1 VELERVTEMEVRA
14 EPPRLALLP
23 VGATEGHANHLPYG
37 TDSFIAAEL
46 ARRVAERYPGAIALP
61 VLPYGMSWAYEDSP
75 LTLSFSPDTLT
86 RAIHDV
92 LDGLIRHGINR
103 ILIINGH
110 DGNIASIEAAAREIR
125 RDRGVTV
132 AALEAW
138 WMLLP
143 TLLPENAFSTVAGN
157 GGHAGEPET
166 ALALAAV
173 PDLVHVE
180 RSHPPRTAPDT
191 RHLYGPGAVALGM
204 VSDHYANWEFL
215 DASQATSS
223 AGEQAMHALV
233 EYLLDFVVE
242 AERAGWRFSVLA
254 QAASGR

>member
-1 VELERVTEMEVRA
+1 
-14 EPPRLALLP
+14 
-23 VGATEGHANHLPYG
+23 LPYG
-37 TDSFIAAEL
+37 TDSFIAGEL

-92 LDGLIRHGINR
+92 LEGLARHGINR
-103 ILIINGH
+103 ILIVNGH
-110 DGNIASIEAAAREIR
+110 DGNIASIEDAARQIR
-125 RDRGVTV
+125 RTMGITV

-138 WMLLP
+138 WLLLP
-143 TLLPENAFSTVAGN
+143 TLLPGDTFSTVAGN

-173 PDLVHVE
+173 PELVHVE
-180 RSHPPRTAPDT
+180 RSHPPRVAPDT
-191 RHLYGPGAVALGM
+191 RNLYGPGAVALGM

-215 DASQATSS
+215 DASQATIA
-223 AGEQAMHALV
+223 AGEKAMLALV
-233 EYLLDFVVE
+233 DYLLGFLRD
-242 AERAGWRFSVLA
+242 AEVRGWQFGLSARPA
-254 QAASGR
+254 TGP